1 MPKINQEEYEVLKGL
16 DDNKWKWI
24 ARNYN
29 GALITYTDKPM
40 KNPSLYWDDFG
51 ERMDD
56 RLFQF
61 VQWTDEEPY
70 EIAELIEE
78 YEIETGM
85 RYDFGKIK
93 VVDIDTSKLATRNG
107 YIYVKESEETE
118 VKKDL
123 NWLKSAIQQNLDFYN
138 DKDEEWQMAKVRA
151 YTKSLDLIN
160 QLDEPEVLSQ
170 EWLDENKSSWTKL
183 KIDGYYIPV
192 EKLQNLLV
200 PKQIKPKELYK
211 AIIGISPFIEEVY
224 DSSGTETFLDKS
236 VSVERI
242 VEAVMEAVGPS
253 EPEKPVI
260 PKFVADWIE
269 SRKNNYPSDVIG
281 VYLRMN
287 EPFANEQ
294 TREVLRWV
302 HESKLNR
309 GSFARAWLDGYE
321 VAEEQEPR
329 YYAKIKG
336 HENIASNDKYWN
348 YNTDMEEISVGD
360 SEVHPNV
367 ISEYM
372 LKATKDEW
380 ANLGITDDN
389 ADFELVEEMEE

>member
-1 MPKINQEEYEVLKGL
+1 MPKINQEEYEVLKNL

-29 GALITYTDKPM
+29 GALIIYISKPM

-51 ERMDD
+51 KRMDD

-78 YEIETGM
+78 YENSPEYVTYISNERT
-85 RYDFGKIK
+85 RILSNDLW
-93 VVDIDTSKLATRNG
+93 SKL
-107 YIYVKESEETE
+107 ESEETE

-151 YTKSLDLIN
+151 YAKSLDLIN
-160 QLDEPEVLSQ
+160 QLDEPEVNSQIDKLANFIMSEVEGEPSQNQGAVDTAIRIIKSYQNQETLSQ

-269 SRKNNYPSDVIG
+269 EAKGRHHS
-281 VYLRMN
+281 L
-287 EPFANEQ
+287 
-294 TREVLRWV
+294 
-302 HESKLNR
+302 
-309 GSFARAWLDGYE
+309 YE
-321 VAEEQEPR
+321 A
-329 YYAKIKG
+329 
-336 HENIASNDKYWN
+336 
-348 YNTDMEEISVGD
+348 M
-360 SEVHPNV
+360 
-367 ISEYM
+367 
-372 LKATKDEW
+372 
-380 ANLGITDDN
+380 
-389 ADFELVEEMEE
+389 ADYCSP